1 MFIFSFYFIVINNI
15 GFDVLWDNLVCFV
28 LLEIVMINYNFIG
41 WDYFWFLLIY
51 FIYVENKNFVFFC
64 NYVDE

>member
-1 MFIFSFYFIVINNI
+1 
-15 GFDVLWDNLVCFV
+15 
-28 LLEIVMINYNFIG
+28 MINYNFIG

-64 NYVDE
+64 NYVDEYRIFVNL